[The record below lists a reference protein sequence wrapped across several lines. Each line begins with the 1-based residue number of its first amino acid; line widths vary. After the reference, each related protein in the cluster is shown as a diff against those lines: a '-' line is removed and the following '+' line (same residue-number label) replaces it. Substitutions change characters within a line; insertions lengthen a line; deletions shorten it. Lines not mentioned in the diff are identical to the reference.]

1 MQGMAQALRQGGPM
15 HRSTLI
21 RSIALALLA
30 VTSVSA
36 AHHSQSM
43 FVETPVWVTG
53 VIVKYR
59 PVDPHVMIEL
69 QEPQPDGKGKKWI
82 IEGPRMGRLEW
93 ILQNNGG
100 IQADRILKVGD
111 RITVCGFPLKKD
123 WDPGRMY
130 ADWPPE
136 QGRFVHGQVFV
147 MPDGRMQ
154 SWGPYGV
161 IDNCMRK
168 TDTAKTWI
176 TFLNRD
182 PLAHE
187 QWCVAM
193 TYTQMAHHSPRA
205 AVEDVNRGL
214 DEGCR

>member
-1 MQGMAQALRQGGPM
+1 M
-15 HRSTLI
+15 HSSTLI
-21 RSIALALLA
+21 RIFAIALVA
-30 VTSVSA
+30 VTSVTT

-53 VIVKYR
+53 TIVRYR

-69 QEPQPDGKGKKWI
+69 AEPQSGGKGRKWI
-82 IEGPRMGRLEW
+82 VEGPRMGRLEW

-100 IQADRILKVGD
+100 IPADQILKVGD

-123 WDPGRMY
+123 WDPNRMY

-161 IDNCMRK
+161 IDNCVQK
-168 TDTAKTWI
+168 GDTAKTWI

-182 PLAHE
+182 PLAHK
-187 QWCVAM
+187 QWCDAM
-193 TYTQMAHHSPRA
+193 SYTSMAHHTARSFVDEVNQGLA
-205 AVEDVNRGL
+205 AK
-214 DEGCR
+214 CQ

>member
-1 MQGMAQALRQGGPM
+1 M
-15 HRSTLI
+15 HSSTLI
-21 RSIALALLA
+21 RVVAIALIA
-30 VTSVSA
+30 VTGVSA

-82 IEGPRMGRLEW
+82 VEGPRMGRLGW

-100 IQADRILKVGD
+100 IKANEILKVGD
-111 RITVCGFPLKKD
+111 RVTVCGFPLKKD
-123 WDPGRMY
+123 WDPERMY
-130 ADWPPE
+130 KDWPPE

-161 IDNCMRK
+161 IDNCIRK
-168 TDTAKTWI
+168 SDTVKTWT

-187 QWCVAM
+187 QWCDAM
-193 TYTQMAHHSPRA
+193 KYLRLEHHTPRSFVDEVHAGLA
-205 AVEDVNRGL
+205 AK
-214 DEGCR
+214 CQ

>member
-1 MQGMAQALRQGGPM
+1 M
-15 HRSTLI
+15 HRSTLL
-21 RSIALALLA
+21 RLFSIALAV
-30 VTSVSA
+30 VTGVSA

-53 VIVKYR
+53 TIVKYR

-69 QEPQPDGKGKKWI
+69 AEPQAGGKANKWI
-82 IEGPRMGRLEW
+82 IEGPRMGRLDW

-100 IQADRILKVGD
+100 IKADQILKVGD

-123 WDPGRMY
+123 FDPDHMY
-130 ADWPPE
+130 AQWPPE

-154 SWGPYGV
+154 SWGPYGT
-161 IDNCMRK
+161 IDNCVRK
-168 TDTAKTWI
+168 TDTAKTWL
-176 TFLNRD
+176 TFLDHD

-187 QWCVAM
+187 QWCGAM
-193 TYTQMAHHSPRA
+193 KYVNLKHYTARSFID
-205 AVEDVNRGL
+205 EVNRSL
-214 DEGCR
+214 AAKCP